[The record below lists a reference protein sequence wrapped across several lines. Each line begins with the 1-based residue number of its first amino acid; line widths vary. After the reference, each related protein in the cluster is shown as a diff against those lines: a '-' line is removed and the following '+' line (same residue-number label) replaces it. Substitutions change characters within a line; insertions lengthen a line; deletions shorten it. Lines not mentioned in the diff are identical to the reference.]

1 MRRSETPQAALTAKQ
16 QRAIDALLR
25 EPTTQ
30 AAAEAAGV
38 SKATIFRWLADE
50 AFSAAYQ
57 TARGQLLEST
67 LTALQSASIDAVNVL
82 REVMT
87 DASLNAFARVSAA
100 KAVLEMGFKAREVL
114 EVEARLSAL
123 EAELTGDSAG
133 NTWEARTR

>member
-1 MRRSETPQAALTAKQ
+1 MRRNETPQAALTAKQ

-67 LTALQSASIDAVNVL
+67 LTALQSASVEAVNVL

-123 EAELTGDSAG
+123 EAGLTGDSAG
-133 NTWEARTR
+133 DTWEVRMR

>member
-1 MRRSETPQAALTAKQ
+1 M
-16 QRAIDALLR
+16 
-25 EPTTQ
+25 
-30 AAAEAAGV
+30 

-67 LTALQSASIDAVNVL
+67 LTALQSASVEAVNVL

-123 EAELTGDSAG
+123 EAGLTGDSAG
-133 NTWEARTR
+133 DTWEVRMR